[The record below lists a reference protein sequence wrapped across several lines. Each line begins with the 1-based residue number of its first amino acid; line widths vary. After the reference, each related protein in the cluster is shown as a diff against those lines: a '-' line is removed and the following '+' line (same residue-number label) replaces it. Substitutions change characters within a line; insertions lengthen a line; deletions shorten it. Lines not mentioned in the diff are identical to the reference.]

1 MTFQD
6 LRSGC
11 CSTIRTPTTTRLV
24 KTSSLQQIASSQ
36 RCCLTGPHTFIASHS
51 SFNSHISAV
60 KNLNAIKASVPKL
73 FNCPG
78 AINFTLTSFQRQGFV
93 DQRGR
98 FQPLDEPTTPWDLSR
113 SEPQEQPQCH
123 KTSSRSDGSS
133 VLRNSLS
140 APAQDK
146 NITPLAP
153 FAQQIGFRAAAALPP
168 RAGT

>member
-36 RCCLTGPHTFIASHS
+36 RCCLTGPHTFIAF
-51 SFNSHISAV
+51 SFFDSPHTKYG
-60 KNLNAIKASVPKL
+60 KNLNTMKASVPKL

-78 AINFTLTSFQRQGFV
+78 AINVTFTSLQKQNFI

-98 FQPLDEPTTPWDLSR
+98 SRPLDELTTPWNLSQSVRKDNLR
-113 SEPQEQPQCH
+113 SIPG
-123 KTSSRSDGSS
+123 SR
-133 VLRNSLS
+133 LM
-140 APAQDK
+140 APRPYA
-146 NITPLAP
+146 TAS
-153 FAQQIGFRAAAALPP
+153 RLPRKLKP
-168 RAGT
+168 